1 LAGITRLQSLI
12 LYLKSNFREMNTSS
26 SSKRKLLPCIP
37 DVSYHIQLVFI
48 LTFSYIWYNAINTD
62 YLEDLSDKPQEYI
75 DEIDVSP
82 PKPAFIYHPLFILER
97 KLVVSHILVHPISMF
112 FLIPQ
117 TYELGFLRSYSEILE
132 SCHNVHTDLL
142 LLRYNHD
149 VPSTKIW
156 KRTSWLF

>member
-1 LAGITRLQSLI
+1 
-12 LYLKSNFREMNTSS
+12 MNTSS

-82 PKPAFIYHPLFILER
+82 QNQHLLITLYFFREQIGGKPYTRAPYFYVL
-97 KLVVSHILVHPISMF
+97 SHTS
-112 FLIPQ
+112 
-117 TYELGFLRSYSEILE
+117 
-132 SCHNVHTDLL
+132 DL
-142 LLRYNHD
+142 
-149 VPSTKIW
+149 
-156 KRTSWLF
+156 